1 MTAEFSR
8 RQMLALS
15 AADGQRTAGGVRPG
29 VLRPECSGKSLVM
42 GVDLR

>member
-15 AADGQRTAGGVRPG
+15 AADGQRTDRVRPG